1 MSKNELGE
9 SIVDAA
15 RKMISLG
22 LSTGTAGNI
31 SVRDGN
37 GFLITPSG
45 LAPEKMS
52 PGELITFDGAGSWS
66 AADGALRPSS
76 EWRLHRDV
84 LAARGDIHAILHAH
98 PPFATALACLRRDIP
113 AFHYMVAVAGGAVI
127 RCSAYATFGTA
138 ELSAAALE
146 ALGERKACL
155 LANHGIIACGS
166 SVEEALALAVEVE
179 GLAAQYT
186 HALQIGQPELLDD
199 GEMQRVL
206 KKFRAGYG
214 YGSGPEEA

>member
-1 MSKNELGE
+1 MSNDELRI

-31 SVRDGN
+31 SVRDSN

-45 LAPEKMS
+45 LAPEKMD
-52 PGELITFDGAGSWS
+52 PGELITFDRAGSWS

-76 EWRLHRDV
+76 EWRLHRDI
-84 LAARGDIHAILHAH
+84 LAARSDIHAILHAH

-127 RCSAYATFGTA
+127 RCSAYATFGSA

-146 ALGERKACL
+146 ALGDRRACL
-155 LANHGIIACGS
+155 LANHGIIACAA
-166 SVEEALALAVEVE
+166 SVGEALALAIEVE
-179 GLAAQYT
+179 ALAAQYT
-186 HALQIGQPELLDD
+186 HALQVGEPILLDD
-199 GEMQRVL
+199 EEMQRVL
-206 KKFRAGYG
+206 KKFKVGYG
-214 YGSGPEEA
+214 YGSGPQAD